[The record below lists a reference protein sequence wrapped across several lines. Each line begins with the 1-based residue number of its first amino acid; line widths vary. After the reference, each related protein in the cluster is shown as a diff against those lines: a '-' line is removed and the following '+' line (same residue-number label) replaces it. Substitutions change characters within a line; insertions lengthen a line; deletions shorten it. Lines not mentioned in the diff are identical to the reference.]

1 MIFLIKL
8 CFFEWILKKL
18 LSCFNVIII
27 VIFEVNLVMIGDGIK
42 EVKFF
47 KCKIFVKSKKI
58 FVKKVVNKIFC
69 MLCIVVIDIKIVVIV
84 FVGFEIW

>member
-1 MIFLIKL
+1 
-8 CFFEWILKKL
+8 
-18 LSCFNVIII
+18 
-27 VIFEVNLVMIGDGIK
+27 MIGDGIK

-69 MLCIVVIDIKIVVIV
+69 MLCIVVIDIKIAVIV